1 MFNPGFSAN
10 HMMTLVLNI
19 IKEISKFR
27 DILRIYVEKG
37 DLFSLDEASIN
48 ATMDVI
54 GRVAL

>member
-19 IKEISKFR
+19 IKKISKFR
-27 DILRIYVEKG
+27 DILRIYVENG
-37 DLFSLDEASIN
+37 DVFSLDEASIN